1 LPVAALI
8 ETADGFENVA
18 TEPTPLARPA
28 RVPTALPP
36 PANDVTT
43 PVTVLTARMRLLP
56 LSATNKVVAAS
67 ALSVTLTGELK
78 RATAPVPST

>member
-28 RVPTALPP
+28 RVPPMLPP
-36 PANDVTT
+36 PANDVTAAEAMS
-43 PVTVLTARMRLLP
+43 TARMRLLS
-56 LSATNKVVAAS
+56 LSATYKDVAA
-67 ALSVTLTGELK
+67 ALIATLIGELK